1 MKDKKDYFP
10 VGIYLV
16 KVNNSNTIAS
26 RETRSKLKI
35 KTPERDNWPV
45 AIGVVQVS
53 LLLTLKILYTFF

>member
-35 KTPERDNWPV
+35 KTPERGNSPL